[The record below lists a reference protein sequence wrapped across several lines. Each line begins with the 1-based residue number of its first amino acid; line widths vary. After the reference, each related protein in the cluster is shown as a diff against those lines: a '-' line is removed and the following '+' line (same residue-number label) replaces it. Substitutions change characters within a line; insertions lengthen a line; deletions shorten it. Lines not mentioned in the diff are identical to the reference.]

1 MGVAEVK
8 GKRVV
13 DLKMGSIMR
22 DKVQDK
28 YTQYWSFFRGPKE
41 TTTKAAVEKV
51 PTVVDTFYNLVAEGR
66 SLDLCCTV
74 TRASLPHRDEPSAA
88 QRSAALDQAPQR
100 CPSLCGGKEVLDE
113 LQRKS
118 LNVTKAQ
125 KTVPLEIDDQAAA
138 KAQRSKRTKKPN
150 AKYVGGPW
158 VN

>member
-1 MGVAEVK
+1 MRGRYILRRREDPAVVQHVK
-8 GKRVV
+8 TTSSPRPLSEPWFLA
-13 DLKMGSIMR
+13 DR
-22 DKVQDK
+22 
-28 YTQYWSFFRGPKE
+28 FRGRLHCSPTN
-41 TTTKAAVEKV
+41 TTPLLAGW
-51 PTVVDTFYNLVAEGR
+51 AER